1 MSHVTYT
8 YTDYFKKTQQRRDRK
23 YIKHSWI
30 TDTLER
36 PQKVQVQENGRVSHW
51 KYVHTARKVLRVITL
66 NDRRTVFNCYFD
78 RDQLRRYRKE
88 QAKKNEQNGVY
99 YRHTHKNAYRH

>member
-1 MSHVTYT
+1 MSHVNYSYT
-8 YTDYFKKTQQRRDRK
+8 EYFKKTQQRSDRN

-36 PQKVQVQENGRVSHW
+36 PQRVKVQENGRVSHW
-51 KYVHTARKVLRVITL
+51 KYIHAMRKVLRVITL
-66 NDRRTVFNCYFD
+66 EDRRTIFNCYCD
-78 RDQLRRYRKE
+78 RDELRRYRKK
-88 QAKKNEQNGVY
+88 QGKMNEQKGVY